1 MIYLTEKSADCNARL
16 VIGGRRTSVVAK
28 NFSPNWIRPG
38 TENASKGSAFCVFR
52 GV

>member
-16 VIGGRRTSVVAK
+16 AISGRRTSVVAK
-28 NFSPNWIRPG
+28 TFHRIGFVRGQKMNRK
-38 TENASKGSAFCVFR
+38 AAFCVFR

>member
-28 NFSPNWIRPG
+28 TFHRI
-38 TENASKGSAFCVFR
+38 
-52 GV
+52 